1 MKTYKNLI
9 TELAGRKPEGK
20 VVFKKTIKKI
30 PVLVTQGKDSFVAYV
45 DGDHLDH
52 YDTLNDAKKAIDKL
66 ASRLKPLIG

>member
-9 TELAGRKPEGK
+9 TELAGRKPEAK

-52 YDTLNDAKKAIDKL
+52 YDSLNDAKKAIEKIIKEL
-66 ASRLKPLIG
+66 T

>member
-30 PVLVTQGKDSFVAYV
+30 SVLVTQGKDSFVAYV

-52 YDTLNDAKKAIDKL
+52 YDSLNDAKKAIEKIIKEL
-66 ASRLKPLIG
+66 T

>member
-30 PVLVTQGKDSFVAYV
+30 PVLVTQGKNGFVAYV
-45 DGDHLDH
+45 DGDHLDD
-52 YDTLNDAKKAIDKL
+52 YDSLNDAKKAIDNVIKEL
-66 ASRLKPLIG
+66 T

>member
-52 YDTLNDAKKAIDKL
+52 YDSLNDAKKAIDNVIKEL
-66 ASRLKPLIG
+66 T

>member
-1 MKTYKNLI
+1 MKTYKTLI

-30 PVLVTQGKDSFVAYV
+30 PALITQGKDGFVAYV

-52 YDTLNDAKKAIDKL
+52 YDSLNDAKKAIEKVIKEL
-66 ASRLKPLIG
+66 T

>member
-9 TELAGRKPEGK
+9 TELAGPKPQGK

-30 PVLVTQGKDSFVAYV
+30 PVLVTQGKDGFVAYV

-52 YDTLNDAKKAIDKL
+52 YDSLNDAKKAIEKIIKEL
-66 ASRLKPLIG
+66 T

>member
-30 PVLVTQGKDSFVAYV
+30 PVLVTQGKNGFVAYV

-52 YDTLNDAKKAIDKL
+52 YDNLNNAKNAIDKVIKEL
-66 ASRLKPLIG
+66 T